1 MTEALPPRPDLA
13 WLKKAAKRRL
23 TELRS
28 ADPSARLNQAQ
39 KDIAERYGFASWRA
53 LKAHVDGLSL
63 DGQILAAAIGGRA
76 DDLARLLDAHPDR
89 IGITGGRW
97 RRPLLHLAAEGGHL
111 DCIECLL
118 DRGFDAQRRDTFD
131 HATALHWAAYGGTIS
146 VVRRLVDAGCDVTD
160 DSDAHEMGVLGWAT
174 CFHDVHDAVADF
186 LIENGAEPTLV
197 AAIALDRADLVLRLA
212 GEDPRRIARQMSRL
226 ENHCTPLH
234 FAVRCN
240 RANIVGLLL
249 DLGADAT
256 IRDSRGKTPL
266 GYASAET
273 DPAIVDRLVAAGA
286 DPAERSPNRFE
297 SAVPILNVRN
307 VTASIAYYVDVLGF
321 EKEWDWGT
329 PPSFASVLRDD
340 VNIFLC
346 QDAQGAKGMWIS
358 IFIQDVDALYED
370 YRKRGAIIRQEPT
383 TFPWGVREM
392 NVEDPDGHRLRI
404 GSDAP
409 GPSDGAPLN
418 EAT

>member
-1 MTEALPPRPDLA
+1 MTEALPPRPDLQ

-23 TELRS
+23 NDLRS
-28 ADPSARLNQAQ
+28 EDRGARLNQAQ

-63 DGQILAAAIGGRA
+63 DGQILAAAIEGRA
-76 DDLARLLDAHPDR
+76 DDLAGLLDAHPAR

-111 DCIECLL
+111 ACIDCLL
-118 DRGFDAQRRDTFD
+118 DRGADVRQRDTFD
-131 HATALHWAAYGGTIS
+131 NATALHWAAYGGSLS
-146 VVRRLVDAGCDVTD
+146 VVRRLVEAGCAVTD
-160 DSDAHEMGVLGWAT
+160 DGDAHEMGVLGWST
-174 CFHDVHDAVADF
+174 CFHDVHDGVADF
-186 LIENGAEPTLV
+186 LIESGAEPTLV

-212 GEDPRRIARQMSRL
+212 GEDPRRITRQMSRL
-226 ENHCTPLH
+226 EHHCTPLH
-234 FAVRCN
+234 FAVRRN

-256 IRDSRGKTPL
+256 IRDSRGQTPL

-273 DPAIVDRLVAAGA
+273 DTVIVDRLVAAGA

-307 VTASIAYYVDVLGF
+307 VPASVAYYVDALGF

-329 PPSFASVLRDD
+329 PPSFASIQRDE
-340 VNIFLC
+340 VRIFLC
-346 QDAQGAKGMWIS
+346 QDAQGGAGMWIS

-370 YRKRGAIIRQEPT
+370 YRDRGAIIRQKPT

-409 GPSDGAPLN
+409 GPADGEPLN
-418 EAT
+418 ETQ